1 MTSDT
6 DSVGN
11 AALRP
16 LNGVRVLTIENY
28 LAAPF
33 ATMWL
38 ADAGAEVVKV
48 ESREGGDHA
57 RTTSPVRTAEDGQ
70 PVGLSFLRSNR
81 NKMSVTIDLK
91 NPEGKALFRDL
102 IRQTDI
108 FIENL
113 RPGVMERLGL
123 GYDVLAQDNPRLIYA
138 AISGFGHSD
147 VAPSPFTDF
156 PAFDIVGQAMS
167 GLMYRPQRADDRPI
181 YLGFS
186 LADIQGGIL
195 AAYGA
200 MLALYQRDRT
210 GKGKKIDIALYDSCL
225 AMNEISV
232 AMFSAFHTIS
242 KPGLHAL
249 TAPFG
254 TYKASDGYIVVAV
267 LGEHIWQRFCEVI
280 GRLDLVDLPQ
290 FADGILRQKN
300 LAELNMSIDPW
311 VTSKTKAEAVA
322 ELRAGSVPASVVQ
335 EVDEVFSCPHVAA
348 RNMLVTLDDPAWGPL
363 QVVGNPIKMSDVP
376 EIETRLP
383 PALGE
388 NTADILGRWLGLDRG
403 EIAALKAKQIT

>member
-1 MTSDT
+1 M
-6 DSVGN
+6 
-11 AALRP
+11 
-16 LNGVRVLTIENY
+16 
-28 LAAPF
+28 
-33 ATMWL
+33 
-38 ADAGAEVVKV
+38 
-48 ESREGGDHA
+48 
-57 RTTSPVRTAEDGQ
+57 
-70 PVGLSFLRSNR
+70 
-81 NKMSVTIDLK
+81 
-91 NPEGKALFRDL
+91 
-102 IRQTDI
+102 
-108 FIENL
+108 
-113 RPGVMERLGL
+113 
-123 GYDVLAQDNPRLIYA
+123 
-138 AISGFGHSD
+138 
-147 VAPSPFTDF
+147 
-156 PAFDIVGQAMS
+156 
-167 GLMYRPQRADDRPI
+167 
-181 YLGFS
+181 
-186 LADIQGGIL
+186 
-195 AAYGA
+195 
-200 MLALYQRDRT
+200 
-210 GKGKKIDIALYDSCL
+210 
-225 AMNEISV
+225 
-232 AMFSAFHTIS
+232 
-242 KPGLHAL
+242 
-249 TAPFG
+249 
-254 TYKASDGYIVVAV
+254 VAV